1 MRELLRRG
9 DDVTGVLTDDGR
21 IEAAHVV
28 VAAGPW
34 SWRVCR
40 SLPYDVPVRGVRG
53 WILVTRPAPFRL
65 RHAIEEE
72 WTRAAPPAPTLE
84 QLADDSEPEPYVACV
99 LQQDV
104 AGRVLVGSSLHGA
117 ISEADETHETRRAI
131 ARRAVALMPALAGL
145 PIAESRS
152 CQRPYSPDGLPLIG
166 PYPGADGLVLATGH
180 GSVGV
185 TLSLGSGEAVA
196 DGITHASWAPS
207 LSPARLLDTGSS
219 HP

>member
-1 MRELLRRG
+1 VRELLRRG

-65 RHAIEEE
+65 RYVIEEE
-72 WTRAAPPAPTLE
+72 WTRAAPSAPTLA
-84 QLADDSEPEPYVACV
+84 QLAEGTEPSPYVACV

-104 AGRVLVGSSLHGA
+104 RGRVLVGASLHGA
-117 ISEADETHETRRAI
+117 TSDADESRETCRAI
-131 ARRAVALMPALAGL
+131 AQRAVALMPALAGL
-145 PIAESRS
+145 PIAETRS
-152 CQRPYSPDGLPLIG
+152 CQRPFSPDDLPLIG
-166 PYPGADGLVLATGH
+166 PYSGAEGLVLATGH
-180 GSVGV
+180 GALGV
-185 TLSLGSGEAVA
+185 TQSLGSGEAVA
-196 DGITHASWAPS
+196 EGILDGSWQPALAPS
-207 LSPARLLDTGSS
+207 RLL
-219 HP
+219 